1 MRKCRDTKLV
11 TSKARWNH
19 LVSEPNYH
27 PPKIFSGCLLVK
39 KMKKNANIYELT
51 SLFSSSIIGSQSN
64 SNVWLWY
71 DYVKRKSKIILH
83 EYRQLYSQHKNRI
96 HLHRY
101 LLLNMLKQDL
111 ILQTMSTK
119 DHYPGKKIKKSD
131 QKHPSRGVLSCK
143 ATLLK

>member
-1 MRKCRDTKLV
+1 M
-11 TSKARWNH
+11 
-19 LVSEPNYH
+19 
-27 PPKIFSGCLLVK
+27 
-39 KMKKNANIYELT
+39 
-51 SLFSSSIIGSQSN
+51 
-64 SNVWLWY
+64 
-71 DYVKRKSKIILH
+71 LH

-131 QKHPSRGVLSCK
+131 QKDPSRGVLSCK
-143 ATLLK
+143 ATLLKLHFGMYVFSLTCCIFSENLFLRTSIEGCFGWINKK